1 MHAPTELF
9 GFSWLVTFSL
19 RKPQF
24 MSVGFP
30 WISLDFLGFSRPNL
44 GFSMG
49 CADFSAKKFSRRF
62 CRSVEARN
70 VSLRFAYGAR
80 IAHRPSL
87 TEFRIFCNRLWSEP
101 FPFDLNP
108 KAASLSQLPFG
119 RTAIVIAT
127 HRASLKPY
135 GFLAMTIPL
144 DRSALYALRP
154 TAPSGRRSRPTSSA
168 KVAATR
174 IMVSAAPEKMS
185 PRSVSPK
192 MATGSVTQPGG

>member
-1 MHAPTELF
+1 MSGLDASQVTWRLFHQSASPLNARPDRAVWIFLAPHLF
-9 GFSWLVTFSL
+9 AAKTPVYE
-19 RKPQF
+19 R
-24 MSVGFP
+24 

-70 VSLRFAYGAR
+70 GSLRFAYGAR

-108 KAASLSQLPFG
+108 KAASLSQLPFD

-135 GFLAMTIPL
+135 GFLAMTSPP
-144 DRSALYALRP
+144 DRSALVL
-154 TAPSGRRSRPTSSA
+154 
-168 KVAATR
+168 
-174 IMVSAAPEKMS
+174 
-185 PRSVSPK
+185 
-192 MATGSVTQPGG
+192 